1 MEKTMQITLGPLL
14 FFWPKNEVISF
25 YEKVAESSI
34 DRVYLG
40 EVVCSK
46 RRELKLG
53 DWLTI
58 AKLLQAKGK
67 EAILSTLTLIEAES
81 ELAQVSKVC
90 ENGDFSVEANDMAAV
105 HYLSKV
111 GIPFI
116 TGPSVNLYSAEALQV
131 LHRTGLKRWVL
142 PVELSFDHLKM
153 IMNRL
158 KELGIHDLETEVFSY
173 GYLPLAYSARC
184 FTART
189 HELSKDS
196 CEFSCIKSSAGI
208 PLATQEGDA
217 LFTINGI
224 QTLSGSCHNIMD
236 QWQAM
241 ESIGVKAMRLSGHS
255 EDVLKTA
262 KDLALAIGAMEKGY
276 SGKGELE
283 CNGYWLGKE
292 GIKKAY

>member
-1 MEKTMQITLGPLL
+1 MQITLGPLL
-14 FFWPKNEVISF
+14 FFWPKQEVTAF
-25 YEKVAESSI
+25 YEKVAESGF
-34 DRVYLG
+34 DRIYLG

-46 RRELKLG
+46 RRELKLD
-53 DWLTI
+53 DWLAI

-67 EAILSTLTLIEAES
+67 EVVLSTLTLIEAES
-81 ELAQVSKVC
+81 ELAQVSKIC
-90 ENGDFSVEANDMAAV
+90 ENGAFAVEANDMAAV
-105 HYLSKV
+105 HYLAKAGV
-111 GIPFI
+111 PFS

-142 PVELSFDHLKM
+142 PVELSFEHLKL
-153 IMNRL
+153 IMARL
-158 KELGIHDLETEVFSY
+158 QELGITDLETEVFSY

-189 HELSKDS
+189 HELNKDS

-224 QTLSGSCHNIMD
+224 QTLSGSCHNILD

-241 ESIGVKAMRLSGHS
+241 ESAGVKAMRLSGHS
-255 EDVLKTA
+255 QDILKVADELVRAMGHSITA
-262 KDLALAIGAMEKGY
+262 ITSENQQ
-276 SGKGELE
+276 
-283 CNGYWLGKE
+283 CNGYWSGRP
-292 GIKKAY
+292 GISH